1 MNITIRNIPE
11 DVITKIKTISEME
24 KRSLNSEILLVLE
37 KGMQEEIKNRFK
49 IKNHISKSSQI
60 NIWKKLSNSW
70 QDDRTTQEIT
80 EDIYQNRTLGRE
92 FEL

>member
-1 MNITIRNIPE
+1 MNITIRNIPD

-24 KRSLNSEILLVLE
+24 KRSLNSEILMVLE

-70 QDDRTTQEIT
+70 QDDRTTEEIKN
-80 EDIYQNRTLGRE
+80 DIYEDRTLGRE
-92 FEL
+92 IDL